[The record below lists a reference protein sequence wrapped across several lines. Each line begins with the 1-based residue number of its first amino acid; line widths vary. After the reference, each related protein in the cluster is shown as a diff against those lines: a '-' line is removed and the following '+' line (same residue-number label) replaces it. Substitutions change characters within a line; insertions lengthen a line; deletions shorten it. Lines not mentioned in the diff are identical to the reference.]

1 MVGDNRGICMSA
13 IRGSDRSYREGY
25 RSYRRKY
32 ARVMRVI
39 TSITPI
45 TLTVTPI
52 TLEKPV
58 LNSCNPGCNTLETG
72 RKKEGPVLNCAIF
85 ENICVFYVV
94 D

>member
-1 MVGDNRGICMSA
+1 MVGDNRGICMHA
-13 IRGSDRSYREGY
+13 IRGSDRSYHEGY
-25 RSYRRKY
+25 GSYRRKY

-45 TLTVTPI
+45 TLTITPI

-58 LNSCNPGCNTLETG
+58 RNSCNPGCNTLETG